1 MLSRLM
7 QVWDELRGSYWFI
20 PSMMALS
27 AMACALFLTQT
38 PWVLE
43 LSLFNDSQWLYK
55 STPEAAR
62 EVLSTIAGSMI
73 TVASV
78 TFSITIASVAYAA
91 SQFGPRLLTN
101 FMSDRGN
108 QWTLGTFIATF
119 LYCLM
124 VLRTLTGSDSD
135 PDSADFVPQIAVA
148 GSVLFGVASIGVLI
162 YFIHHVPA
170 SIHAS
175 NVIAEVGR
183 QMLDSLDALYSRAE
197 QGHEVPSGDKV
208 SQVHYDLRN
217 SQALHASFDGFV
229 QFVDHPTLMALAEEL
244 DTTVVLD
251 VRPGDYVSQGSC
263 LGWVL
268 STDSLEAEEAA
279 RFESAFLFGMKRT
292 AAQDVMFLAQELIE
306 IAARALSPGVNDP
319 FTAMNCLDWLG
330 SSLGVVATKPQVEGH
345 HYGSEGQLRLV
356 AKYISRELFINNNLS
371 RIRVYAAT
379 DRNAAL
385 HFCAV
390 MGRLLLLPIAPDV
403 QKLLLQQTSE
413 LIECARDSLCDLDV
427 AELRTRY
434 DILAAIE
441 PGSRDNYQLIH
452 AHDWLGGSG

>member
-7 QVWDELRGSYWFI
+7 QVWNELRGSYWFI
-20 PSMMALS
+20 PSVMALS
-27 AMACALFLTQT
+27 AVLCALFLTQNR
-38 PWVLE
+38 WVLE
-43 LSLFNDSQWLYK
+43 LSFFNDSHWLYK

-62 EVLSTIAGSMI
+62 EVLSVIAGSMI

-78 TFSITIASVAYAA
+78 TFSITIAAVAYAT

-108 QWTLGTFIATF
+108 QWTLGTFISTF

-135 PDSADFVPQIAVA
+135 SGSVDFVPQVAVA

-175 NVIAEVGR
+175 NVIAEVG
-183 QMLDSLDALYSRAE
+183 QQLLDSLDALYSRAE
-197 QGHEVPSGDKV
+197 QGLELPSGEPV
-208 SQVHYDLRN
+208 SEVHFDLRN

-229 QFVDHPTLMALAEEL
+229 QFVDHPTLMTLADEL
-244 DTTVVLD
+244 DSAIVLD
-251 VRPGDYVSQGSC
+251 VRPGDYVSKRSC

-268 STDSLEAEEAA
+268 CTTSLEPEVEA
-279 RFESAFLFGMKRT
+279 RFEGAFLYGLKRT

-330 SSLGVVATKPQVEGH
+330 SSLGVVATKKSVDGH
-345 HYGSEGQLRLV
+345 HYDSEGRLRLI

-371 RIRVYAAT
+371 RVRVYAAT

-390 MGRLLLLPIAPDV
+390 LGRVLLLPVDEDIRGM
-403 QKLLLQQTSE
+403 LLRQASE
-413 LIECARDSLCDLDV
+413 LIECAKESLCDLDV
-427 AELRTRY
+427 EELKARY
-434 DILAAIE
+434 GILASIAAD
-441 PGSRDNYQLIH
+441 SRENYSMVH
-452 AHDWLGGSG
+452 EHDWLGGSG